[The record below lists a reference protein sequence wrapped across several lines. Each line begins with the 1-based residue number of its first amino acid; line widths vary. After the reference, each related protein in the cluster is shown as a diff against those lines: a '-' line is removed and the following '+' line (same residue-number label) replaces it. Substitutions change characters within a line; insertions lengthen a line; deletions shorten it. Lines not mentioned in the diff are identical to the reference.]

1 MIENRSRII
10 TVFGTTKG
18 GTGQTTFAV
27 NLAASLSKKINQPVA
42 LLDCSF
48 RAIND
53 LGNLLNLNSSK
64 SLVDLLPLIE
74 HLDAQLVRG
83 YFSVHPSGVNLL
95 QAVRNNE
102 ENKKLRPE
110 HLEKIITCLTQS
122 YPYIVVD
129 TERVFSEFFLKIFD
143 WSNLVFLLF
152 TPDLST
158 FNQTK
163 YCLGKISELHYP
175 LSLIKLVVNMYDL
188 RNALPI
194 ERLATLLGK
203 EIFFQLP
210 YDPETVLLSI
220 NQANPIVLNSSRSL
234 YSKAIFQL
242 VDLLVSQADL
252 YLEKRG
258 QATFSEKETTSNT
271 AENIADQKVLSSV
284 DLIDLKN
291 RLHKKLLEELD
302 LKSLNLKTVEKQTE
316 ARERTKQILQ
326 QLLAEEEMLSA
337 TRDQRTELLNQM
349 LDEVLGL
356 GPLEPF
362 LRDPSISEIMTIGKD
377 KIYIE
382 QGGKIFLSGA
392 KFSSNAQIMSIIERI
407 VSPIGRRVD
416 ESMPL
421 CDARLKDGSRVNIV
435 IPPLALDGPM
445 ITIRKFAEKKLSVDD
460 LIKFGALSPQMGE
473 FLRICVLL
481 RKNIIV
487 SGGTGSGKTTLLN
500 ILSSFIPNNERIVT
514 IEDSAEL
521 KLQQEHI
528 GRLESRPSNIEGGGE
543 IPIRRLVI
551 NALRMRPDRIV
562 VGECR
567 SGEALDMLQ
576 AMNTGHDGS
585 LTTAHANS
593 PRDAL
598 TRLETMVLMSGMELP
613 VRAIREQIKGAVDL
627 IVQQARFSDG
637 TRKITSITE
646 VTGMENEIITTQ
658 CLFQFQQTGI
668 DENGK
673 VIGRFEPTGIVPT
686 FIEEIKVKGINFD
699 LSNFTK

>member
-1 MIENRSRII
+1 MIENCSRII

-18 GTGQTTFAV
+18 GTGQSIFAV
-27 NLAASLSKKINQPVA
+27 NLAIGLSKKINQPVA
-42 LLDCSF
+42 LLDCSL
-48 RAIND
+48 RGIND

-64 SLVDLLPLIE
+64 SLVDLLPLID

-83 YFSVHPSGVNLL
+83 YFGVHPSGVNLL
-95 QAVRNNE
+95 QAVRDNQE
-102 ENKKLRPE
+102 SKKLKPE
-110 HLEKIITCLTQS
+110 HLEKIILCLTKS
-122 YPYIVVD
+122 YPYVVID
-129 TERVFSEFFLKIFD
+129 TERIFSEFFLKIFD

-152 TPDLST
+152 TPDIST

-163 YCLGKISELHYP
+163 YCLEKISELHYP

-188 RNALPI
+188 KNALPI
-194 ERLATLLGK
+194 EKLATLLGK
-203 EIFFQLP
+203 EIFFQIP
-210 YDPETVLLSI
+210 CDPETILLSI
-220 NQANPIVLNSSRSL
+220 NQANPAVLNSPRSP
-234 YSKAIFQL
+234 YAKAIFQL
-242 VDLLVSQADL
+242 VGLLISQSDL
-252 YLEKRG
+252 YLNKRG
-258 QATFSEKETTSNT
+258 QSNLEKEIISNIN
-271 AENIADQKVLSSV
+271 ENTPNQNVLSSV
-284 DLIDLKN
+284 DLVALKN
-291 RLHKKLLEELD
+291 KLHKNLLEKLD
-302 LKSLNLKTVEKQTE
+302 LKSLNLKTLEKQIE
-316 ARERTKQILQ
+316 ARERTKQILER
-326 QLLAEEEMLSA
+326 LLAEEEVLVGS
-337 TRDQRTELLNQM
+337 RDQRTELLNQM

-382 QGGKIFLSGA
+382 RGGKIFLTGA
-392 KFSSNAQIMSIIERI
+392 KFSHEQQIMSIIERI

-445 ITIRKFAEKKLSVDD
+445 ITIRKFAEKKLSLDD
-460 LIKFGALSPQMGE
+460 LIKFGALSPQMDE
-473 FLRICVLL
+473 FLRICILL

-500 ILSSFIPNNERIVT
+500 ILSSFIPSNERIVT

-528 GRLESRPSNIEGGGE
+528 GRLESRPPNIEGGGE

-562 VGECR
+562 IGECR
-567 SGEALDMLQ
+567 GGEALDMLQ

-585 LTTAHANS
+585 LTTVHANS

-613 VRAIREQIKGAVDL
+613 IRAIREQIKGAIDI

-646 VTGMENEIITTQ
+646 LTGMENEIITTQ
-658 CLFQFQQTGI
+658 DIFRYRQTGI

>member
-1 MIENRSRII
+1 MIENRSHII
-10 TVFGTTKG
+10 TVFGTNKG
-18 GTGQTTFAV
+18 GTGQTIFAV
-27 NLAASLSKKINQPVA
+27 NLAVSLSKKINQPVA
-42 LLDCSF
+42 LLDCSLCGT
-48 RAIND
+48 NE

-64 SLVDLLPLIE
+64 SLVDLLPLINL
-74 HLDAQLVRG
+74 LDPQLVRG
-83 YFSVHPSGVNLL
+83 YFSAHSSGVNLL
-95 QAVRNNE
+95 QAVKNNQE
-102 ENKKLRPE
+102 SKKLEPE
-110 HLEKIITCLTQS
+110 HLEKIILCLTQS
-122 YPYIVVD
+122 YPYIVID
-129 TERVFSEFFLKIFD
+129 SERTFSEFFLKIFD
-143 WSNLVFLLF
+143 LSNLVFLLF

-163 YCLGKISELHYP
+163 YCLEKMSELHYP
-175 LSLIKLVVNMYDL
+175 LSLIKLVVNMCDL
-188 RNALPI
+188 KNTLPQDK
-194 ERLATLLGK
+194 LVTLLGK
-203 EIFFQLP
+203 DIFFQIP
-210 YDPETVLLSI
+210 YDPETTFLSI
-220 NQANPIVLNSSRSL
+220 NQANPAVLNSPRSP

-242 VDLLVSQADL
+242 ADLLISKPEL
-252 YLEKRG
+252 YIDKRGQVTLEKRMVSN
-258 QATFSEKETTSNT
+258 AVETITEEK
-271 AENIADQKVLSSV
+271 ILSSV
-284 DLIDLKN
+284 DLVALKN
-291 RLHKKLLEELD
+291 KLHKKLLEELD
-302 LKSLNLKTVEKQTE
+302 LKSLNLKTVEKQAE
-316 ARERTKQILQ
+316 ARERTKQILER
-326 QLLAEEEMLSA
+326 LLAKEEMLSA
-337 TRDQRTELLNQM
+337 SRDQRTELLNQM

-356 GPLEPF
+356 GPLESF
-362 LRDPSISEIMTIGKD
+362 LRDPSITEIMTIGKD

-382 QGGKIFLSGA
+382 RGGKIFLSGA
-392 KFSSNAQIMSIIERI
+392 KFHNEQQIMTVIERI

-445 ITIRKFAEKKLSVDD
+445 ITIRKFAEKKLSLDD
-460 LIKFGALSPQMGE
+460 LIKFAALSPEMGE
-473 FLRICVLL
+473 FLKICVFL

-500 ILSSFIPNNERIVT
+500 ILSSFIPSNERIVT

-528 GRLESRPSNIEGGGE
+528 GRLESRPPNIEGGGE

-567 SGEALDMLQ
+567 GGEALDMLQ

-585 LTTAHANS
+585 LTTVHANS

-613 VRAIREQIKGAVDL
+613 VRAIREQIKGAIDL

-658 CLFQFQQTGI
+658 CLFRFEQTGT
-668 DENGK
+668 DEKGK

-686 FIEEIKVKGINFD
+686 FIEEIKIKGIDFD
-699 LSNFTK
+699 LSNFRK